1 MSFDKIS
8 QLLTG
13 DTPGRSTELTWFR
26 IGPQNAAKKVYLQA
40 ALHADEQP
48 GILILHHLLR
58 LLRAADAAGELEAQF
73 VLFPMVNPLGMGDI
87 EFGQHQGRYNRGTG
101 VNHNWLIRSAWATS
115 SSVNTRAVTIAAPGS
130 TTIRGTGVN
139 HNRGWPVLYD
149 ALGAGL
155 LNRLGPDPVENV
167 SIVRAALNEWVETL
181 PEITAFEQWR
191 QCVMREACSADF
203 VFDLHCDNDSLMHIF
218 SIPQLQQ
225 NMQRLADRIGA
236 AATMLAEDSGGGSFD
251 EVWPALWL
259 RLARECPDKP
269 LPLPVVSCT
278 LEYRGKFDTFDAL
291 NRQDAENLYG
301 YFQEEGLVTGKPIG
315 NKSNAPAP
323 TDLRATEYLRAPQA
337 GLLAYCVELGDEVS
351 KGDRIADLLLLDGDD
366 AFVERIPL
374 LAGTTGRVISRAT
387 TKYVWRNANIAK
399 IVGSE
404 ILESRG
410 DYLLSD

>member
-101 VNHNWLIRSAWATS
+101 VNHN
-115 SSVNTRAVTIAAPGS
+115 
-130 TTIRGTGVN
+130 
-139 HNRGWPVLYD
+139 RGWPVLYD

-155 LNRLGPDPVENV
+155 LDRLGSDPVENV

-181 PEITAFEQWR
+181 PGITAFEQWR

-351 KGDRIADLLLLDGDD
+351 KGDRIADLLLLDGDG